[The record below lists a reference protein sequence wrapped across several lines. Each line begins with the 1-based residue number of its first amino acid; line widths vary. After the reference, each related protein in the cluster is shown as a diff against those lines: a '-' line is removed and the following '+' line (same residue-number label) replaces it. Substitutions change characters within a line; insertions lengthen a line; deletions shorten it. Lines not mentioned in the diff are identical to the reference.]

1 MKFADQEWLVLSRL
15 VDEALT
21 LPQGERQ
28 AWVEA
33 LPATTAHGAQTH

>member
-1 MKFADQEWLVLSRL
+1 MKFTDQEWLVLSRL

-28 AWVEA
+28 A
-33 LPATTAHGAQTH
+33 